1 MIWLYRSRR
10 PTFILRMV
18 ADLTA
23 SAART
28 ILKTCLRCF
37 DAIFRRAEAGPGRAE
52 AWAGRAEA
60 QNGGFLIWS
69 KTCVSA
75 EAIATFFCPI
85 PSSLQVQQRPPSSP
99 QEQEQLQVLPVDLCN
114 EFFSLVIE
122 NRVRHSFR
130 QRERIPVAVELPRR
144 PRSTLIKTRERE
156 REIEREK
163 KRERDIER

>member
-1 MIWLYRSRR
+1 
-10 PTFILRMV
+10 MV

-75 EAIATFFCPI
+75 EAIATFFFCPI

-156 REIEREK
+156 REREIEREK